1 MEKEKAPNDS
11 TWLFVIAL
19 ISVAV
24 VALVAFLLFSNREVS
39 EGFDSRIY
47 VLPKL
52 NAFINSTV
60 SVLLIAG
67 FYFIRIQKN
76 IKAHRAF
83 MLSAFIFSVLFLV
96 SYVIYHSLPQP
107 ETKFGGEG
115 FIRYIYFFILL
126 THILL
131 ASIIVP
137 LALVTL
143 YRIWKNQVEKH
154 KRIARWT
161 FPIWLYVSVTGV
173 IVYLMISPYYPV

>member
-1 MEKEKAPNDS
+1 MQKKNQQSDKN
-11 TWLFVIAL
+11 WLVAIGI
-19 ISVAV
+19 ISVVV
-24 VALVAFLLFSNREVS
+24 VALVAFLLFRTRTMSAD
-39 EGFDSRIY
+39 FDSRIY
-47 VLPKL
+47 VFPKL
-52 NAFINSTV
+52 NAIINSAVT
-60 SVLLIAG
+60 VLLLSG
-67 FYFIRIQKN
+67 FYFIRVKKN
-76 IKAHRAF
+76 MKIHRAC
-83 MLSAFIFSVLFLV
+83 MLSAFIFSIFFLV

-115 FIRYIYFFILL
+115 SIRYIYFFILL

-131 ASIIVP
+131 ATIIVP